1 MLMQEYL
8 EFLYKRRN
16 TYKYYQYEMFSCKDI
31 TNLTDQF
38 MSDANEDMKMIFEKK
53 SELPVI
59 QKAESILKDEIE
71 RTLRMLYYVSELK
84 RC

>member
-1 MLMQEYL
+1 MQEYL

-16 TYKYYQYEMFSCKDI
+16 TYKYYQYEIFGCKDI
-31 TNLTDQF
+31 KYLTDQF

-59 QKAESILKDEIE
+59 QKAESALKEEISK
-71 RTLRMLYYVSELK
+71 TLEMFYYVSELK

>member
-1 MLMQEYL
+1 MQEYL

-31 TNLTDQF
+31 KNLTDQF
-38 MSDANEDMKMIFEKK
+38 MSDVNEDMKMIFEKK

-59 QKAESILKDEIE
+59 QKAESALKDEIE
-71 RTLRMLYYVSELK
+71 KTLRMLYYVSELK
-84 RC
+84 KC

>member
-1 MLMQEYL
+1 
-8 EFLYKRRN
+8 
-16 TYKYYQYEMFSCKDI
+16 
-31 TNLTDQF
+31 
-38 MSDANEDMKMIFEKK
+38 MSDVNEDMKMIFEKK
-53 SELPVI
+53 SGLPVI